1 MAAMDLPPLSLY
13 VHIPWCVRK
22 CPYCDFNSHEARGPA
37 PEREYV
43 DALLADLAQDAPWA
57 AGRHIQTVFFGGGT
71 PSLFAPDSIARIL
84 EGAHALV
91 PIEAG
96 AEITLEANPGTIEH
110 GRFEGYRRA
119 GVNRVS
125 LGVQSFDDEALRRIG
140 RIHGADEARRAV
152 AEVRE
157 GGIDNLNLDLMY
169 ALPGQDL
176 AGALRDIEQA
186 VALAPE
192 HLSHYHL
199 TLEPNT
205 LFAAHPPPALP
216 DEDSAWD
223 MQEACQAALA
233 GAGYA
238 QYEVSAYARPGRQ
251 CAHNLNYWRFGDYL
265 GIGAGAH
272 AKLSDADGGIRR
284 IWKLRHPRAYLAAA
298 AGPARIGGDDP
309 IAAAQLP
316 FEFMLNALRLEG
328 GFALAQYE
336 ARTGQPARGLEAA
349 LGDAEAR
356 GWITRDGVEVTPTA
370 DGRRLMN
377 DLIGLFMP

>member
-1 MAAMDLPPLSLY
+1 
-13 VHIPWCVRK
+13 
-22 CPYCDFNSHEARGPA
+22 
-37 PEREYV
+37 
-43 DALLADLAQDAPWA
+43 
-57 AGRHIQTVFFGGGT
+57 
-71 PSLFAPDSIARIL
+71 RIL

-176 AGALRDIEQA
+176 TGALHDIEAA

-205 LFAAHPPPALP
+205 LFAAHPPALP